1 MPTVEVSRTLVKS
14 PPELWSE
21 LQGERLR
28 EAVGAKASITPSE
41 DERLLAWECEDATGT
56 ASLEPSGWGT
66 KVTLR
71 AEVQERIEELE
82 PEVARWGLW
91 ARMRTLAQP
100 PPPLPPDPGPP
111 RHEQL
116 ERAFEQLLDELG
128 SAHRKPFQGS

>member
-1 MPTVEVSRTLVKS
+1 MPTVEVTRTLVKS

-28 EAVGAKASITPSE
+28 EAVGAGASITQSE
-41 DERLLAWECEDATGT
+41 DERLLAWECEDASGT

-66 KVTLR
+66 KVVLR
-71 AEVQERIEELE
+71 AEVQEQVQELE
-82 PEVARWGLW
+82 SEVARFGLW
-91 ARMRTLAQP
+91 GRMRAFAQP
-100 PPPLPPDPGPP
+100 PDPPPDPGPP

-116 ERAFEQLLDELG
+116 EQAFEHLLDELG